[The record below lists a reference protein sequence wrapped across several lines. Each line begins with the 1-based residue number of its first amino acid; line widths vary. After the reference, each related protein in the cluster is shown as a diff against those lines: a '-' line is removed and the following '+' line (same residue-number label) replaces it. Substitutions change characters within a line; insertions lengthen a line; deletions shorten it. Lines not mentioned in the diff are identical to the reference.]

1 MTKEIGCA
9 ECGVNGGY
17 ALYCVACAEKFF
29 GNKEWVGLTN
39 EQIVDLVIK
48 NAGFPTKLA
57 KEIEDKLKEKN
68 T

>member
-57 KEIEDKLKEKN
+57 KEIEDKLKDKN